1 MNSSCSRA
9 QCVTVPDSLLS
20 SPAVDV
26 DEVTLLPLVV
36 PVVEDVF
43 PTPATVPRSGWRCC
57 VDGAACIVD
66 PSDGGKIGLFSAEGV
81 FGNTAPS
88 LNVGALISV
97 RGGMSSCTA
106 EPPASKPFLPEPPIV
121 AGPVG
126 LLSIDLLGCCLA

>member
-1 MNSSCSRA
+1 MNRPCSGA

-43 PTPATVPRSGWRCC
+43 PSPATVPRSGWRCC
-57 VDGAACIVD
+57 VDGVACAAD
-66 PSDGGKIGLFSAEGV
+66 PSDGGKEGPFSAEGV

-88 LNVGALISV
+88 LNVGALVSV
-97 RGGMSSCTA
+97 RGGMSSCTT
-106 EPPASKPFLPEPPIV
+106 EPPVSKPFLPEPPI
-121 AGPVG
+121 AADPVG
-126 LLSIDLLGCCLA
+126 LLSIDLLGCDLA